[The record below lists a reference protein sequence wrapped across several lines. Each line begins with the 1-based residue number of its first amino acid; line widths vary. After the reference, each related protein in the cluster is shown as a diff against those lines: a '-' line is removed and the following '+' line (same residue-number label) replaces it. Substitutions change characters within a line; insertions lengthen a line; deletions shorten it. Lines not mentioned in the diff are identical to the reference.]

1 MMARLTCSSLRMR
14 GISLLVVAWKGS
26 ALKGSRGGGKTLGE
40 ADIVFY
46 THTHTHIFMP
56 FYLYIKWLHKYV
68 ILAVEKRCHLM
79 HNKKGPESCDF
90 LLLI

>member
-1 MMARLTCSSLRMR
+1 
-14 GISLLVVAWKGS
+14 
-26 ALKGSRGGGKTLGE
+26 
-40 ADIVFY
+40 
-46 THTHTHIFMP
+46 MP